1 MTRLRYSLIGSG
13 GSIAEDHL
21 DAIAQLDAD
30 LESLVD
36 QDGERGTELA
46 RALGALFFSDHR
58 AMLAETSPDV
68 AVVAT
73 PHPSHS
79 EIAIDCMQ
87 SGAHVLVEKP
97 MAVEVAEADA
107 MIDAAVRTERILGV
121 CFQFR
126 FRPAIE
132 EAHRLVSEDALGR
145 LLRVSCRETMTRTD
159 AYFRSAAWLGTWG
172 GEGGGVLLNQ
182 GPHALDLLC
191 HLAGPPVR
199 VSGWTRTLMHSIEP
213 EDTGLA
219 LVEFASGAVGEI
231 LLSTV
236 DSAPLR
242 LELVG
247 ERGTAEV
254 LDRRLKFTRWEPDL
268 PTHVAS
274 SHEFHE
280 PPKRRPQKMS
290 VPRGDGDHLD
300 VHRDFLE
307 AVREGREPRTSGR
320 EGLASLELANAIAL
334 SDSRSG
340 AAVDLPLDREAYS
353 VLLAVRRAGSSYPA
367 T

>member
-1 MTRLRYSLIGSG
+1 VTRLRYSLIGSG

-21 DAIAQLDAD
+21 DAVAQLDVD

-36 QDGERGTELA
+36 HDAARGAEMAEEFGA
-46 RALGALFFSDHR
+46 RFFSDHR
-58 AMLAETSPDV
+58 TMLAETSPDV

-73 PHPSHS
+73 PHPSHA
-79 EIAIDCMQ
+79 EIAIDCLQ

-107 MIDAAVRTERILGV
+107 MIDTAVRTERVLGV

-132 EAHRLVSEDALGR
+132 EAHRLVSSGALGR
-145 LLRVSCRETMTRTD
+145 LLRVACRETMTRTD
-159 AYFRSAAWLGTWG
+159 TYYRSAPWLGTWG

-182 GPHALDLLC
+182 GPHALDLLF

-199 VSGWTRTLMHSIEP
+199 VSGWTRTLLHSIEA

-219 LVEFASGAVGEI
+219 LLEFESGAVGEI

-254 LDRRLKFTRWEPDL
+254 VDRRLKFTRWEPDL
-268 PTHVAS
+268 RTHVTS
-274 SHEFHE
+274 SPELHE

-290 VPRGDGDHLD
+290 VPRGEGDHLD

-307 AVREGREPRTSGR
+307 AVREGREPRASGR
-320 EGLASLELANAIAL
+320 EGLASLELANAIVL
-334 SDSRSG
+334 SDSLSG

-353 VLLAVRRAGSSYPA
+353 LLLAARRAGSSYLA